1 MVFTGDIADFW
12 LQKATF
18 SPLLS
23 SEATSIGHQI
33 AIGTVLQALSIHSPI
48 YDRTENVLRLRGVT
62 GKTVIFLPTVW

>member
-1 MVFTGDIADFW
+1 MFTGDIADFR

-33 AIGTVLQALSIHSPI
+33 AIGTVLKARSIHSPI
-48 YDRTENVLRLRGVT
+48 YDRTENLLRLRGVK